1 MRILTKA
8 LFTILIFLIVGAW
21 AADVNKIIKK
31 VQKTYDRMD
40 RLSAD
45 FTQVQTFKI
54 TGSIS
59 ETSGKIFVKNGEK
72 YRFESEDQVIVTN
85 GKTVW
90 TYNNISKQLIID
102 NVRKNSGALLPRDL
116 LFKYPKQY
124 LATLLKTEKK
134 DGKTVY
140 VIRLDAKEDT
150 HSFLKEIKIWVE
162 DDNWFIHQIET
173 TDLNGNTTLFRID
186 KMDTKTPLSDSL
198 FEYKPAPD
206 VEIVDMRK
214 QGSE

>member
-1 MRILTKA
+1 
-8 LFTILIFLIVGAW
+8 
-21 AADVNKIIKK
+21 
-31 VQKTYDRMD
+31 MD

-54 TGSIS
+54 TGSVS

-72 YRFESEDQVIVTN
+72 YRFESEDQVIVTD

-134 DGKTVY
+134 NGKTVY

-162 DDNWFIHQIET
+162 DGNWFIHQIET
-173 TDLNGNTTLFRID
+173 MDLNGNTTLFRID